1 VPEGDTI
8 FRTAAT
14 LRHALAGKRVVR
26 SELPREGRAIVEP
39 GTLVTSV
46 EARGKHLL
54 IGFEGGIVLHTHM
67 KMTGSWH
74 TYRTGERW
82 RVARAGARA
91 VVEVDDMVAVCVSA
105 PVVELLRER
114 ALASHP
120 RLSLLGPDLCSDAVD
135 LDQVVERV
143 PRFATAETQ
152 VGVLLL
158 DQRVACGIG
167 NVYKSEVL
175 FARRVDPFAPVG
187 SMTAVELREL
197 YFTASELLRRNLEGG
212 PRTTVPGGLAVYDRA
227 NRPCI
232 RCGTA
237 VVARKHGETPRVTYW
252 CPSCQP
258 SFERA
263 VG

>member
-8 FRTAAT
+8 FRTATT
-14 LRHALAGKRVVR
+14 LRHALCGKRVVR
-26 SELPREGRAIVEP
+26 SELPREGRAIVDP

-54 IGFEGGIVLHTHM
+54 IGFEGGLVLHTHM
-67 KMTGSWH
+67 QMTGSWH

-82 RVARAGARA
+82 RVGRGAARA

-114 ALASHP
+114 ALALHP
-120 RLSLLGPDLCSDAVD
+120 RLSLLGPDLCSDVVD
-135 LDQVVERV
+135 LDQVLERV
-143 PRFATAETQ
+143 PRFASAETE
-152 VGVLLL
+152 VGLLLL

-175 FARRVDPFAPVG
+175 FASRVDPFAPIG
-187 SMTAVELREL
+187 SLTAVDLKQL
-197 YFTASELLRRNLEGG
+197 YATASELLRRNLEGG
-212 PRTTVPGGLAVYDRA
+212 RRMTVPGGLAVYDRA
-227 NRPCI
+227 NRPCL

-237 VVARKHGETPRVTYW
+237 VAARRHGQTPRAVTYKHLTL
-252 CPSCQP
+252 PTNR
-258 SFERA
+258 E
-263 VG
+263 V

>member
-8 FRTAAT
+8 FRTAAA
-14 LRHALAGKRVVR
+14 LRHALCGKRVVR
-26 SELPREGRAIVEP
+26 SKLRREGRAIVDF
-39 GTLVTSV
+39 GTRVTSV

-54 IGFEGGIVLHTHM
+54 IGFEGGLVLRTHM
-67 KMTGSWH
+67 QMTGSWH

-82 RVARAGARA
+82 RVARERARA
-91 VVEVDDMVAVCVSA
+91 VIEVEDVVAVCVSA

-120 RLSLLGPDLCSDAVD
+120 RLSQLGPDLCSEVVD
-135 LDQVVERV
+135 LDQVLERV
-143 PRFATAETQ
+143 PRFASAQIE

-187 SMTAVELREL
+187 SMTAVELKEL
-197 YFTASELLRRNLEGG
+197 YVTASELLRRNLEGG
-212 PRTTVPGGLAVYDRA
+212 RRMTVPGGLAVYDRA
-227 NRPCI
+227 NRPCL

-237 VVARKHGETPRVTYW
+237 VSARRHGETPRVTYW

-258 SFERA
+258 SYERA
-263 VG
+263 AR